1 MRLVIRRK
9 FRPCVGLCLVLAL
22 IGFKLSASPTAE
34 GRQDSF
40 QAAVARAAKLS
51 TLAESG
57 GQSFHLK
64 LTAQDN
70 TMHNPEYNA
79 EIELWW
85 ATPDKW
91 RRTVKSPLFAQTAI
105 QNGARYY
112 ESNSSADYLPSWLY
126 ELIQASIEPI
136 PVTALA
142 NVPADEEK
150 PGCEGWQAVEGWHAS
165 MCFNR
170 DGTASELFDEP
181 IGLQFRNYL
190 GFGDKK
196 VATELHVWPGDRSE
210 VVARV
215 IELEPLQKWHPS
227 KTDTAISNLFDVSE
241 DTGFSSRVRFVSVPE
256 SALLPADTPV
266 RPPLTWPSTFVFPLD
281 GTIAVT
287 VHIDRGGNIR
297 EFPAAI
303 SKNQGINGGAVA
315 QIKNWK
321 FKAYVVDGSPVE
333 VVTTLMVPFHL
344 RYEPLGAN
352 GKQFPEISFGQH
364 IENYRALSDLRA
376 ADNNPFHLHASFTL
390 GTNPPGT
397 YEETW
402 QSPDDWTRQVAL
414 GGSTLHQT
422 RSGGN
427 TATNFDGDTRWQPQ
441 MLAVVSLMQDRL
453 PDPNTFQEADWGN
466 SAVPASN
473 VYPNNGLDS
482 SEPVL
487 IRAALGQVDANNHP
501 TSGQA
506 YWFDSDGLLRASFE
520 DGVTVVNSN
529 FVSWNLKQ
537 VPRRFELF
545 VGNAAAGTIAIDS
558 IETPT
563 DSRPARYAS
572 LRGGPIENVEG
583 LQVRFNVI
591 RGVQRPD

>member
-1 MRLVIRRK
+1 MRLMIGRK
-9 FRPCVGLCLVLAL
+9 FRLYIGLCFVLAL
-22 IGFKLSASPTAE
+22 VGLKLSASPTAQAP
-34 GRQDSF
+34 QDSF
-40 QAAVARAAKLS
+40 RAAVAQAVKLS
-51 TLAESG
+51 TLAELG
-57 GQSFHLK
+57 AQPFHLK

-70 TMHNPEYNA
+70 TMHNPEYSA
-79 EIELWW
+79 EIEVWW
-85 ATPDKW
+85 AAPEQW
-91 RRTVKSPLFAQTAI
+91 RRTISSPMFTQTAI
-105 QNGARYY
+105 QNGSRYY
-112 ESNSSADYLPSWLY
+112 ESNSATDYLPFWLD
-126 ELIQASIEPI
+126 ELMQASIDSI
-136 PVTALA
+136 PVAALA
-142 NVPADEEK
+142 NVSPDEYEL
-150 PGCEGWQAVEGWHAS
+150 GCGKWQGSGGYAS
-165 MCFNR
+165 VCFGP
-170 DGTASELFDEP
+170 DGTASHIFDEP
-181 IGLQFRNYL
+181 FAITFAHYQE
-190 GFGDKK
+190 FGDKK
-196 VATELHVWPGDRSE
+196 IATEIHVWPGDRSE
-210 VVARV
+210 VVAKV
-215 IELEPLQKWHPS
+215 TELEPLEKWQPS
-227 KTDTAISNLFDVSE
+227 KTDTPISNLFDASE
-241 DTGFSSRVRFVSVPE
+241 DIGFSSRLRFVAVPE
-256 SALLPADTPV
+256 SALVPADTPA
-266 RPPLTWPSTFVFPLD
+266 RQPLTWPSSFVFPLD

-321 FKAYVVDGSPVE
+321 FKPYVVDGSPVQ
-333 VVTTLMVPFHL
+333 VVTTLVVPFHL
-344 RYEPLGAN
+344 KYEPLGAN
-352 GKQFPEISFGQH
+352 GKHFPEISFGQH
-364 IENYRALSDLRA
+364 MEASRALSDLRA
-376 ADNNPFHLHASFTL
+376 AGSSPFHLHASFTL

-414 GGSTLHQT
+414 GGAALHQT

-473 VYPNNGLDS
+473 VFPNNGLDA

-487 IRAALGQVDANNHP
+487 IRAARGQVDANNHP

-520 DGVTVVNSN
+520 DGVTVVNSD
-529 FVSWNLKQ
+529 FAPWNLKQ

-545 VGNAAAGTIAIDS
+545 LGNAAAGIITVDS

-563 DSRPARYAS
+563 DSRPAPYAG
-572 LRGGPIENVEG
+572 LRGRHVER
-583 LQVRFNVI
+583 L
-591 RGVQRPD
+591 RGVAD